1 MDTENMT
8 TIEFPKRGNSKEAA
22 RLMDEINATGDEP
35 LVLDAS
41 KTELLGQ
48 ACAQLLIALGRSDR
62 DIQLVATSTFSA
74 QLEAAGIT
82 SLLPPVVENAIQ
94 GEAA

>member
-1 MDTENMT
+1 
-8 TIEFPKRGNSKEAA
+8 
-22 RLMDEINATGDEP
+22 MDEINAKGDEP
-35 LVLDAS
+35 LLLDAS

-48 ACAQLLIALGRSDR
+48 ACAQVLIALGRTDR
-62 DIQLVATSTFSA
+62 DIQFVTSPTLSA

-82 SLLPPVVENAIQ
+82 HLLPPMADSAIQ